1 MLDDISVGLPLMVA
15 LFFEAEP
22 PTFKP
27 MRHKLI
33 FILILVPLLDAL
45 GTARETARDKV
56 AEIVNKIQRA
66 DYAGD
71 RTTLQKCYDELTPFL
86 ENAEIASHVRYWRG
100 FDLWRS
106 AINGFNESIDTS
118 ELEKLFAAA
127 VNEFKGALE
136 KDSNFVDAKVGM
148 ISCLGYMAF
157 IHRNEPDKMQP
168 LVAQVMVLVDEAKAA
183 APDNPRLIW
192 VLGPIIRR
200 NPPEHGGGLDGAI
213 ANYKRGLEICSKLK
227 PNTDV
232 LDPSWGKPELMMSLA
247 FGSLN
252 KNPPDTTEAERY
264 ARSALDIVPDWHYV
278 RDILLPQIL
287 TTKMTTKKS

>member
-1 MLDDISVGLPLMVA
+1 MIDDIPVGLLLRAA
-15 LFFEAEP
+15 LLCKKEANHM
-22 PTFKP
+22 TS
-27 MRHKLI
+27 MRQKLI
-33 FILILVPLLDAL
+33 FLFTLLPFFSVF
-45 GTARETARDKV
+45 GTARESARDKV
-56 AEIVNKIQRA
+56 AEIVTKIQRA

-71 RTTLQKCYDELTPFL
+71 RSTLQKCYDELTPFL
-86 ENAEIASHVRYWRG
+86 ENPELASRVRYWRG
-100 FDLWRS
+100 FDRWRS
-106 AINGFNESIDTS
+106 GINGFNESIDAA

-136 KDSNFVDAKVGM
+136 KDPNFVDAKAGM

-168 LVAQVMVLVDEAKAA
+168 LVAQVMALVDEAKAV

-200 NPPEHGGGLDGAI
+200 NPPDQGGGLDGAI

-227 PNTDV
+227 PSSDV
-232 LDPSWGKPELMMSLA
+232 LEPSWGQPELMMSAA
-247 FGSLN
+247 FGSLS

>member
-1 MLDDISVGLPLMVA
+1 
-15 LFFEAEP
+15 
-22 PTFKP
+22 
-27 MRHKLI
+27 MRYKLI
-33 FILILVPLLDAL
+33 FLFTLLPLFSVL
-45 GTARETARDKV
+45 GTARDSARDKV
-56 AEIVNKIQRA
+56 AQIVREIQRA

-71 RTTLQKCYDELTPFL
+71 RTALQKCYDELTPFL
-86 ENAEIASHVRYWRG
+86 ENAELASRLRYWRG

-106 AINGFNESIDTS
+106 GINGFNESIDAA
-118 ELEKLFAAA
+118 ELEKLFTAA
-127 VNEFKGALE
+127 VNEFKSALE
-136 KDSNFVDAKVGM
+136 KDPNFVDAKVGM

-168 LVAQVMVLVDEAKAA
+168 LVAQVMALVDEAKAV

-200 NPPEHGGGLDGAI
+200 APPGQGGGLDGAI

-227 PNTDV
+227 PSSDV
-232 LDPSWGKPELMMSLA
+232 LEPSWGKPELMMSAA
-247 FGSLN
+247 FGSLS
-252 KNPPDTTEAERY
+252 KNPPDTTEAERF
-264 ARSALDIVPDWHYV
+264 ARGALDIVPEWHYV

>member
-1 MLDDISVGLPLMVA
+1 MH
-15 LFFEAEP
+15 
-22 PTFKP
+22 
-27 MRHKLI
+27 HKLI
-33 FILILVPLLDAL
+33 FLFILFPSLTVFGSP
-45 GTARETARDKV
+45 RESVRDKV
-56 AEIVNKIQRA
+56 AQVVREIQRA

-71 RTTLQKCYDELTPFL
+71 RTALKKCYDELTPFL
-86 ENAEIASHVRYWRG
+86 ENAELASRVRYWRG

-106 AINGFNESIDTS
+106 AINGFNESIDAS
-118 ELEKLFAAA
+118 ELEKLFANA
-127 VNEFKGALE
+127 VNEFKGALD
-136 KDSNFVDAKVGM
+136 KDPNFVDAKVGM

-168 LVAQVMVLVDEAKAA
+168 LVAQVMSLVDEAKAV

-200 NPPEHGGGLDGAI
+200 NPPEKGGGLDGAI

-227 PNTDV
+227 PNSD
-232 LDPSWGKPELMMSLA
+232 LLEPSWGKPELMMSAA
-247 FGSLN
+247 FGSLS

-264 ARSALDIVPDWHYV
+264 ARGALEIVPDWHYV